1 MGKIAIL
8 ADTHFGIRKNSE
20 LILENQKRFFNEQ
33 FFPYLQSNGI
43 NEIFILGDIFDSRP
57 NMNINIMNEVC
68 DLLKPYQYTML
79 VGNHDSYLNTST
91 KINSLKLF
99 KNFSNIDVIESMQ
112 EKEFF
117 GKKFLFVP
125 WIFDEKQFLEDF
137 KKYKSEV
144 CFGHFDLNGFSMG
157 HKISDSA
164 LMPETFQKFKKVFSG
179 HFHAPQSRM
188 FGTTEFIYCGSPMQY
203 DWGEVG
209 QRKGFYIFNTDTL
222 EYEFIENT
230 VSAKHI
236 KITYGEEYDPA
247 EVENNFVKLI
257 VKEEDVQ
264 NEDDLEKFT
273 NKLSEHSLAS
283 VSTVIIKNDSDL
295 DNTVEINEKG
305 QTLLEL
311 ISEYINIQ
319 DSIENKKDI
328 QGLLQ
333 TIYEESLR
341 E

>member
-8 ADTHFGIRKNSE
+8 SDIHFGIRKNSE
-20 LILENQKRFFNEQ
+20 LMLDNQKRFFNEQ
-33 FFPYLQSNGI
+33 FFPYLKEHNI
-43 NEIFILGDIFDSRP
+43 EEVFILGDVFDSRP
-57 NMNINIMNEVC
+57 AMNINIMNEVC
-68 DLLKPYQYTML
+68 NIFKSFKWTVL
-79 VGNHDSYLNTST
+79 VGNHDCYLNTST

-99 KNFSNIDVIESMQ
+99 SKFTNVDVIETMQ

-117 GKKFLFVP
+117 GNKFLFVP
-125 WIFDEKQFLEDF
+125 WIFDEDKFLEDI
-137 KKYKSEV
+137 KKYKSVV
-144 CFGHFDLNGFSMG
+144 CLGHFDLNGFSMG
-157 HKISDSA
+157 HKISDSS
-164 LMPETFQKFKKVFSG
+164 LMPEVFQNFKKVFSG
-179 HFHAPQSRM
+179 HFHTPQTRM

-209 QRKGFYIFNTDTL
+209 QRKGFYILDTDTIQ
-222 EYEFIENT
+222 YEFIENT
-230 VSAKHI
+230 VSAKHV
-236 KITYGEEYDPA
+236 KITYGEDFNPA
-247 EVENNFVKLI
+247 DVENNFVKLF
-257 VKEEDVQ
+257 VKEEDVRD
-264 NEDDLEKFT
+264 EEDLEKFT

-283 VSTVIIKNDSDL
+283 VATVIIKDDSDL

-311 ISEYINIQ
+311 IAEYIDLQ
-319 DSIENKKDI
+319 DTIENKKDI